1 MTSPYVSLLLSTQIC
16 HLYLQHHKQWGS
28 RRVWGEEGSQHHL
41 VRMGMLAGL
50 MTKAALK
57 NPS

>member
-1 MTSPYVSLLLSTQIC
+1 MCPFFLLRSVTFVFSTTGAA
-16 HLYLQHHKQWGS
+16 KQWGS
-28 RRVWGEEGSQHHL
+28 RRVWGWEGCQHHL